1 MTFNKSLHS
10 WAFLL
15 ESEYDP
21 NNITLSHYEVNT
33 ITLKEVGEDEHIEYR
48 NLEWTGDILP
58 ELDTSKS
65 SGCRLIFKKLRGIK
79 IKLNYSERV

>member
-58 ELDTSKS
+58 ELDTWV
-65 SGCRLIFKKLRGIK
+65 IFQNPADAASFLR
-79 IKLNYSERV
+79 NSVV

>member
-1 MTFNKSLHS
+1 MTFNESLHS

-48 NLEWTGDILP
+48 NLEWTGDVLP
-58 ELDTSKS
+58 ELDTWT
-65 SGCRLIFKKLRGIK
+65 IFQNPADAASFLR
-79 IKLNYSERV
+79 NPVV

>member
-1 MTFNKSLHS
+1 MSHSALHS

-21 NNITLSHYEVNT
+21 NDITLSHYEVNT
-33 ITLKEVGEDEHIEYR
+33 TVFKQVGEEEYIKYR

-58 ELDTSKS
+58 ELKVWT
-65 SGCRLIFKKLRGIK
+65 IFQSAEEAAEFLRM
-79 IKLNYSERV
+79 S

>member
-1 MTFNKSLHS
+1 MNFNSALHS

-21 NNITLSHYEVNT
+21 NDITLSHYEVNT
-33 ITLKEVGEDEHIEYR
+33 IAYKEVGEDEYIEYR

-58 ELDTSKS
+58 ELDTWT
-65 SGCRLIFKKLRGIK
+65 IFQSAEEAAEFLRI
-79 IKLNYSERV
+79 S

>member
-1 MTFNKSLHS
+1 MIFNSELHS

-33 ITLKEVGEDEHIEYR
+33 LVVSDSGMEYR
-48 NLEWTGDILP
+48 NLEWLGEILP
-58 ELDTSKS
+58 ELKAWDILQDAHKASE
-65 SGCRLIFKKLRGIK
+65 FLR
-79 IKLNYSERV
+79 NN